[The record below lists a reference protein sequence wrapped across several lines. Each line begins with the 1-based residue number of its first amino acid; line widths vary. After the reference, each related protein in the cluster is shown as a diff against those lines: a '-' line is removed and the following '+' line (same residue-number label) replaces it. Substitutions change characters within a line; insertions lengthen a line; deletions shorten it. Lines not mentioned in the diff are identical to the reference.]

1 MYTAGWSEN
10 VAPTIAVAVSKS
22 MAVEAL
28 RISQGITVVAS
39 ALTISVP
46 QPVPIVVPQPV
57 PVEPVEGVSLSVGS
71 RFGFSHCTRVSL
83 GFSFSLNWQM
93 LEGSIVDRY
102 LLNHKTLW

>member
-1 MYTAGWSEN
+1 MYTAGWAEN

-46 QPVPIVVPQPV
+46 QPMSVVVPQPV
-57 PVEPVEGVSLSVGS
+57 PVEGVSVGS
-71 RFGFSHCTRVSL
+71 RFGFSHCSRVSL

>member
-1 MYTAGWSEN
+1 MYTAGCSEN
-10 VAPTIAVAVSKS
+10 VTPTIAVAVSKS

-28 RISQGITVVAS
+28 SISQGITVVAS
-39 ALTISVP
+39 ALTIVVP
-46 QPVPIVVPQPV
+46 QPMSVVVPQPV

-71 RFGFSHCTRVSL
+71 RFGFSHCSRVSL

>member
-1 MYTAGWSEN
+1 MYTAGCSEN
-10 VAPTIAVAVSKS
+10 VTPTIAVAVSKS

-28 RISQGITVVAS
+28 SISQGITVVAS
-39 ALTISVP
+39 ALT
-46 QPVPIVVPQPV
+46 IVVPQPV
-57 PVEPVEGVSLSVGS
+57 PVEPVEGVRISVGS

-93 LEGSIVDRY
+93 LEGSIVGRY

>member
-46 QPVPIVVPQPV
+46 QPVP
-57 PVEPVEGVSLSVGS
+57 VEPVEGLSVGS

>member
-28 RISQGITVVAS
+28 SISQGITVVAS
-39 ALTISVP
+39 ALTIS
-46 QPVPIVVPQPV
+46 VPQPV

-71 RFGFSHCTRVSL
+71 RFGFSHCSRVSL

-93 LEGSIVDRY
+93 LEGR
-102 LLNHKTLW
+102 LLTDNLI